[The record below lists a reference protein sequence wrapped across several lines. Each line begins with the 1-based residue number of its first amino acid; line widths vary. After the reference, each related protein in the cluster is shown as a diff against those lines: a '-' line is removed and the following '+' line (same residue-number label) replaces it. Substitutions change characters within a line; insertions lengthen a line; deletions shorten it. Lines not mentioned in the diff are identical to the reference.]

1 MAVKIQV
8 RRGTAAQWTS
18 ANPTLSDGEWGV
30 ETDTRKFKIG
40 NGATAWNSLL
50 YSTQVIPWGNITG
63 TLTDQADLLAALAL
77 KQDNSGKDATGGYA
91 GLTLLKIN
99 FKNALNTFTS
109 FFTNAN
115 TGARTYTFQDRDG
128 TIADDTDLNL
138 KSDKATRTAS
148 AVSTATLTPNVDTHD
163 MAVITA
169 QAEALAIAAPTGTPS
184 NGNAFAFRIKDNG
197 TARALTFNAIYRAI
211 GSALPTT
218 TTLSKTL
225 YFVAV
230 YNSTDTK
237 WDVFPSNL
245 EV

>member
-1 MAVKIQV
+1 MADTKISADP
-8 RRGTAAQWTS
+8 AATDLVDAIVPIVQGGVNKKAASSLIWTTFRNV
-18 ANPTLSDGEWGV
+18 A
-30 ETDTRKFKIG
+30 
-40 NGATAWNSLL
+40 
-50 YSTQVIPWGNITG
+50 
-63 TLTDQADLLAALAL
+63 
-77 KQDNSGKDATGGYA
+77 
-91 GLTLLKIN
+91 
-99 FKNALNTFTS
+99 NTFS
-109 FFTNAN
+109 SILRNTNTA
-115 TGARTYTFQDRDG
+115 ARTYTFQDRDG

-138 KSDKATRTAS
+138 KSDKNTRVVSTA
-148 AVSTATLTPNVDTHD
+148 STATLTPDIDLYD

-211 GSALPTT
+211 GSDLPTT
-218 TTLSKTL
+218 TTLGKTL